1 MLYVA
6 TRLMEFANNAEYE
19 TDKTEFV
26 VPDRFVEDLEND
38 IIHYIVFK
46 RDGKENKYM
55 GKYRL
60 TKID

>member
-1 MLYVA
+1 
-6 TRLMEFANNAEYE
+6 MEFANNAEYE